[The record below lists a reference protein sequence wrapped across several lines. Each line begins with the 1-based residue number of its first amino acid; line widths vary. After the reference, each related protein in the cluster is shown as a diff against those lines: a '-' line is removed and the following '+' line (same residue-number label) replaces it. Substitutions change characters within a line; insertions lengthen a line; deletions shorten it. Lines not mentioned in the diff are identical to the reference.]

1 VALRA
6 VGLVFAVAVAA
17 LSIGCSLESAPS
29 DGSDQMH
36 GGAPAADADVSA
48 VSPPAE
54 EDSMLHVSDVTVTGT
69 EVAVMTTSK
78 GVVRL
83 EFFAD
88 DAPNTVASFI
98 ELADAGY
105 YDGIKFHRVIAGF
118 VAQGGDPQTRDLT
131 QDEVVEIVGLQDQ
144 GIYQPGDPRLGTG
157 GPGWMMKA
165 EFNERPHETG
175 ALAMARSASPDS
187 AGSQFYICLAPQPQ
201 LDRKYTVFGRVLEG
215 MDVVA
220 TLAVGDVIESVVIE
234 R

>member
-1 VALRA
+1 
-6 VGLVFAVAVAA
+6 
-17 LSIGCSLESAPS
+17 
-29 DGSDQMH
+29 
-36 GGAPAADADVSA
+36 
-48 VSPPAE
+48 
-54 EDSMLHVSDVTVTGT
+54 MLHVSDVTVAGT

-78 GVVRL
+78 GVVKL

-98 ELADAGY
+98 ELAESGL
-105 YDGIKFHRVIAGF
+105 YDEVKFHRVISGF
-118 VAQGGDPQTRDLT
+118 VAQAGDPQTKDLST
-131 QDEVVEIVGLQDQ
+131 ERVVEVVGLQDQ
-144 GIYQPGDPRLGTG
+144 GVYQPGDPRLGTG

-175 ALAMARSASPDS
+175 TLAMARSAAVDS
-187 AGSQFYICLAPQPQ
+187 AGSQFYICLAPQPR
-201 LDRKYTVFGRVLEG
+201 LDGQYTVFGRVIDG